1 MTDMNDQEISE
12 SMKAMSEKLDT
23 MAKMLTDVMRQNAVI
38 YYAVHHEPEKAETM
52 AIKPKPKPAPPAPE
66 KIKAAMD
73 KVDVGKVKALRK
85 AGWKIHEIADD
96 MGITYSKVYR
106 VLHEEGDSD
115 GKQ

>member
-1 MTDMNDQEISE
+1 MNDMTDQEIAE

-23 MAKMLTDVMRQNAVI
+23 MAKMLADVMRQNAVI

-52 AIKPKPKPAPPAPE
+52 AVKPKPKPAPPAPE

-106 VLHEEGDSD
+106 VLHEGENGD
-115 GKQ
+115 GTQ